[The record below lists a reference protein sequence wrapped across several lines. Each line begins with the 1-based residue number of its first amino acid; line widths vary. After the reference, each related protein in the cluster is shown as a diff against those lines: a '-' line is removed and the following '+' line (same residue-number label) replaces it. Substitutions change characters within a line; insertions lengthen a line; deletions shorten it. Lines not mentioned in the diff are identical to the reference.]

1 MSKPKTGVELRTG
14 LLYYRMKKAEA
25 RPRAED
31 RCVCP
36 ASAPNTPPQESA
48 TIPLAAGDIVLA
60 EEKLDAMFYHVAGVH
75 EFPEHT
81 KFTACE
87 HGPLDEDRRPYIPQG
102 MT

>member
-1 MSKPKTGVELRTG
+1 M
-14 LLYYRMKKAEA
+14 
-25 RPRAED
+25 
-31 RCVCP
+31 
-36 ASAPNTPPQESA
+36 
-48 TIPLAAGDIVLA
+48 LA
-60 EEKLDAMFYHVAGVH
+60 EEKLASMLYHVAGVH

>member
-1 MSKPKTGVELRTG
+1 MPYAVLWG
-14 LLYYRMKKAEA
+14 
-25 RPRAED
+25 
-31 RCVCP
+31 P
-36 ASAPNTPPQESA
+36 ATPNTQKQSA

-87 HGPLDEDRRPYIPQG
+87 HGPLDEGRRPYIPQG
-102 MT
+102 R